1 MKKILLVLIL
11 LISIKGFSQTGVQIS
26 KPFKVVDAPKKL
38 YFNNGKSV
46 LSVKIKGGFITLQVF
61 DVEKMTEVARNEYK
75 DIFKGGYIEDV
86 IRFKD
91 KFYFIYTLWDKPN
104 ETEQVFAREI
114 NPYKGVILDK
124 QISLFKYK
132 GRMAGKLTSSANVTL
147 NIFNVWSSLEIDKL
161 NLDNYSYDSTKF
173 LIQFRIKPEEKRDKL
188 SYDEIGYYVFNDKL
202 ELLSGNVVKMP
213 YTEKKMDNIDYSI
226 DATGNVYTLA
236 AVFDDDTRKRKKKD
250 GTPNFHTE
258 ILKLPFGKDKLKII
272 PIDLKDKFIDRIG
285 MFESSTNDII
295 CAGSYF
301 NKIKSSFLKDDITA
315 VNGVFVFKL
324 NESGDVFDN
333 KCFEFPIDIINQYE
347 KKKTVRKNEN
357 KDDDEKSEF
366 SELILKNLKIQD
378 DGSFVLIGEQDYF
391 RDYTTPTSNGGTKT
405 HIKFFYEDIL
415 ITKIGSDGN
424 LAWMKKLPKRQVGDK
439 GIGGLSYR
447 YLKGEKD
454 HYIIFLDNEKNI
466 NLPINKEPATHVDEA
481 GGFVTA
487 YKINDETGKVTKH
500 SLYDLRNVKGMDLK
514 QFSTRRVLQTSLS
527 DFLIEFYKKD
537 KEDVYIKTKLP

>member
-38 YFNNGKSV
+38 YFNNGKSI

-132 GRMAGKLTSSANVTL
+132 GRMAGKLTSSANVVT
-147 NIFNVWSSLEIDKL
+147 IFNVWSSLEMDKL
-161 NLDNYSYDSTKF
+161 NTDNYSYDSTKL

-250 GTPNFHTE
+250 GTPNFHVE

-272 PIDLKDKFIDRIG
+272 QIDLKDKFIDRIG
-285 MFESSTNDII
+285 MFESSANDII

-301 NKIKSSFLKDDITA
+301 NKIKSFLNDDIMA

-366 SELILKNLKIQD
+366 SDLELKSLKVQD
-378 DGSFVLIGEQDYF
+378 DGSIILIGEQEYII
-391 RDYTTPTSNGGTKT
+391 TTTTYSSNGGSPSTRT
-405 HIKFFYEDIL
+405 DFYFEDIL
-415 ITKIGSDGN
+415 IAKIDNKGE
-424 LAWMKKLPKRQVGDK
+424 LAWMKKLPKRQKGTK

-514 QFSTRRVLQTSLS
+514 QFSTKRVLQTSLS